1 VTVLV
6 IILAGL
12 ALAETFNH
20 HYSMAV
26 ANASN
31 RMERM

>member
-1 VTVLV
+1 VTALV

-20 HYSMAV
+20 HYSIAV
-26 ANASN
+26 ASGAH
-31 RMERM
+31 RMQRM